1 MVGGMIALHNSLN
14 APYGARRFL
23 TSQQQ
28 ATNRARRRLNAPYG
42 ARCFLTHNS
51 GLVQVPALS
60 CLNAPYG
67 ARCFLTGTVVTT
79 PWVQK
84 RVLMHL
90 MALGAF

>member
-42 ARCFLTHNS
+42 ARCFLT
-51 GLVQVPALS
+51 
-60 CLNAPYG
+60 
-67 ARCFLTGTVVTT
+67 GTVVTT

-90 MALGAF
+90 MALVVF